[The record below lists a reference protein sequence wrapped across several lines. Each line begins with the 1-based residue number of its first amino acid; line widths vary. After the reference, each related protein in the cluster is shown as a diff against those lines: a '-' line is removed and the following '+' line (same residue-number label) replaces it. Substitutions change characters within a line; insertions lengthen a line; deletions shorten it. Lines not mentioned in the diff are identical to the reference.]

1 MFKKLY
7 FLRFAIFLGKV
18 VIKFGDRVS
27 KWFQDLAIL
36 VGFAFLPGEVVIKLG
51 DRVYF
56 IYSKLYLHR
65 E

>member
-7 FLRFAIFLGKV
+7 FLRFDILLGKV
-18 VIKFGDRVS
+18 AIKVGDRVS

-36 VGFAFLPGEVVIKLG
+36 LKFAVLPGEVVIKLG
-51 DRVYF
+51 DRVYC
-56 IYSKLYLHR
+56 ISPKVYLHL